1 MDSTVVWCGLSNGC
15 VKASFVI
22 VARWYI
28 ITHCVA
34 ALSSGTCVYML
45 HCCFA
50 AFVLMQCRYVVVSN
64 WICNIVCLS
73 VCLCLCALCPLW
85 IIVNVDPWVVDLY
98 FQVLSW
104 RLVHCWLLIIT
115 WLMFDIYYFAYQS
128 QSQHVFSVTDC
139 RQKWTLL
146 KWLVHWFVLI
156 LCCLTLSS
164 CTARFYNTPTKLK
177 LTGQIISKHQ
187 CN

>member
-64 WICNIVCLS
+64 WICNSVCLS
-73 VCLCLCALCPLW
+73 VCLSVCVSVLCVHCELLLMLIHELW
-85 IIVNVDPWVVDLY
+85 ISTSKCFHEDL
-98 FQVLSW
+98 SIAD
-104 RLVHCWLLIIT
+104 CWSSH
-115 WLMFDIYYFAYQS
+115 DS
-128 QSQHVFSVTDC
+128 
-139 RQKWTLL
+139 
-146 KWLVHWFVLI
+146 
-156 LCCLTLSS
+156 CLTYTTSRIRAKVNMYFLS
-164 CTARFYNTPTKLK
+164 
-177 LTGQIISKHQ
+177 LTIDRSEL
-187 CN
+187 C